1 MQSISLVPST
11 AYNNSIYIAEK
22 KNCDGGVIVL
32 EDRITEYYMDVQSTT
47 AVSVD
52 MRLLHQLPNSALKF
66 TLIVYSTG
74 NNVLNL
80 SGFNVEQIQV
90 WNGKS
95 VFTVM
100 KGVGDANWNI
110 QMTSSDVRPEQWLRC
125 NLLPRIPK
133 SNTGIWCVTN
143 LYCDGDNSSNLLNEY
158 SPGQNPGSFNY
169 GSYSKNGSTANIYA
183 KFPMPIWL
191 KSVYIGISTNTNISL
206 NDYPIALQIYGSN
219 DGVEWT
225 QILNES
231 INVDYGILNSYTCTT
246 SNYYTFF
253 RFIFTVGSNS
263 TIHFPSIS
271 LSGFISELINTGAF
285 SLATPLTGI
294 LPINGYNIETN
305 SSDMSEVTGI
315 ITDLTAFVGTF
326 SYYKMT
332 RNTNVPWEYIFT
344 FPEAIRTI
352 GFMFKSYNW
361 SDGTPIKLFSLSYSD
376 DKENWTE
383 YCKVDGALNAWN
395 AGTGHNQLLTYF
407 YDSGSEHR
415 YYKIT
420 VYSLANGSN
429 SIELGGLE
437 FLQFQKGLY
446 FSFESFVPK
455 LSSNTQAGYMLIAS
469 NSSEGDA
476 YKLFDQ
482 SVTSYGGGQIADGEW
497 SLMIS
502 LPEATVVRGLEMLAP
517 PSEVN
522 RMPYAFSLQ
531 GSQDNDTW
539 TNIKSFML
547 GSNYWSSGLQIGQ
560 WDVENETAYKYYRLI
575 VTNTAQ
581 GSYIRI
587 GELGLSSY
595 ASFKGVDWY
604 EDEYL
609 VPVMS
614 DNSQDG
620 YVASAKSSF
629 DSSYQPWKAFDRT
642 NNSGNDCWACSDAD
656 KTNSNKEC
664 NVWLQIQLPTAEVFN
679 LLNIVSRQS
688 INSQAPSSFTLKG
701 SNDNETWT
709 DLLTVINE
717 STYSDKTWNFENS
730 TAYSYYRID
739 IVKTNSANDHVS
751 VAELNF
757 IKRIHHES
765 N

>member
-22 KNCDGGVIVL
+22 KNCEGGVIVL

-125 NLLPRIPK
+125 VTRPTTPNFGIGIFNYIKLY
-133 SNTGIWCVTN
+133 SNTYG
-143 LYCDGDNSSNLLNEY
+143 LGDIFSKY
-158 SPGQNPGSFNY
+158 APGQTAPDGYFGEFSR
-169 GSYSKNGSTANIYA
+169 NGDEGNICA
-183 KFPMPIWL
+183 KFPMPVWL
-191 KSVYIGISTNTNISL
+191 KSVCIGVTTNTAKNLNYFPNSL
-206 NDYPIALQIYGSN
+206 QVYGTN
-219 DGVEWT
+219 DGVAWT
-225 QILNES
+225 QILNTS
-231 INVDYGILNSYTCTT
+231 LTPQYGSVDTYMCTT
-246 SNYYTFF
+246 TNYYTMFKF
-253 RFIFTVGSNS
+253 KFIFGSNAS
-263 TIHFPSIS
+263 SFFFPSIS
-271 LSGFISELINTGAF
+271 LSGFYSELINTGAY
-285 SLATPLTGI
+285 SLATPYCPS
-294 LPINGYNIETN
+294 LPFYGYNVESN
-305 SSDMSEVTGI
+305 SSDMSSTSGNISYLTG
-315 ITDLTAFVGTF
+315 F
-326 SYYKMT
+326 SATGGGYHYYTMT
-332 RNTNVPWEYIFT
+332 RSDSTPWEYIFT
-344 FPEAIRTI
+344 FPEAIRTV
-352 GFMFKSYNW
+352 GFIYMRRA
-361 SDGTPIKLFSLSYSD
+361 GTNIRLFSLSYSD

-383 YCKVDGALNAWN
+383 YCKVDGSLDNWVSS
-395 AGTGHNQLLTYF
+395 TTDKIEHSYF
-407 YDSGSEHR
+407 YDSASEHK

-420 VYSLANGSN
+420 IYSNIGTENYQEFYGLAF
-429 SIELGGLE
+429 I
-437 FLQFQKGLY
+437 QFQKGHY
-446 FSFESFVPK
+446 FTFESFVPK

-482 SVTSYGGGQIADGEW
+482 SITSYGGGQITDGEW

-502 LPEATVVRGLEMLAP
+502 LPEATVVRGLEMVAP
-517 PSEVN
+517 PSDWN
-522 RMPYAFSLQ
+522 RMPYAFSIQ

-539 TNIKSFML
+539 TNIKSFL
-547 GSNYWSSGLQIGQ
+547 LSSNYWSSALQIGQ

-581 GSYIRI
+581 GSYVRI

-595 ASFKGVDWY
+595 ASFKGVNWY
-604 EDEYL
+604 EDEYV

-614 DNSQDG
+614 ANSQDG
-620 YVASAKSSF
+620 YVASASSTSVYA
-629 DSSYQPWKAFDRT
+629 DLQPYKAFDRST
-642 NNSGNDCWACSDAD
+642 SGKFEFEA
-656 KTNSNKEC
+656 
-664 NVWLQIQLPTAEVFN
+664 NVTSGWIQIQLPEAKIA
-679 LLNIVSRQS
+679 NIFQIGARNDGDYKDTPRNYSLD
-688 INSQAPSSFTLKG
+688 A
-701 SNDNETWT
+701 SNDSETWDT
-709 DLLTVINE
+709 LFSIENSDNWSAGQIR
-717 STYSDKTWNFENS
+717 TYTLENS
-730 TAYSYYRID
+730 TAYTYYR
-739 IVKTNSANDHVS
+739 
-751 VAELNF
+751 LN
-757 IKRIHHES
+757 ISNPQATRGICGISILNLINRIHHES